1 MSIFLEALSWLTTPA
16 NWLGESG
23 ILTRSAEHLG
33 LTFLIVV
40 LASLVAL
47 PLGTVIGHT
56 GRGRWLVSATGA
68 ARAVPTLGVLTLAGL
83 WLGIGLAAPTLAL
96 LVLAIPPLLSATY
109 SGIASTPHPTVD
121 AARAIGLTE
130 PQILAQVEFP
140 HAAGLIAA
148 GVRSA
153 TLQVIATTTLAAYT
167 ANYGLGRFLYTGLKT
182 RDYAQMIGGAI
193 VVVALA
199 LATDAL
205 LAFIARRL
213 RDRTHSFSDEEK
225 NSLKESL

>member
-16 NWLGESG
+16 NWLSGSG

-33 LTFLIVV
+33 LTLLIGV
-40 LASLVAL
+40 LAALIAL

-68 ARAVPTLGVLTLAGL
+68 ARAIPTLGVLTLAGL

-96 LVLAIPPLLSATY
+96 LVLAVPPLLSATY
-109 SGIASTPHPTVD
+109 SGIASTPRTTVD

-167 ANYGLGRFLYTGLKT
+167 ANYGLGRFLYAGLKT

>member
-1 MSIFLEALSWLTTPA
+1 MSSFLEALSWLTTPA
-16 NWLGESG
+16 NWLGGSG

-33 LTFLIVV
+33 LTLLIVV
-40 LASLVAL
+40 LAALIAL

-68 ARAVPTLGVLTLAGL
+68 ARAIPTLGVLTLAGL

-96 LVLAIPPLLSATY
+96 LVLAVPPLLSATY
-109 SGIASTPHPTVD
+109 SGIASTPRTTVD

-130 PQILAQVEFP
+130 SQILAQVEVP
-140 HAAGLIAA
+140 HAAGLVAA

>member
-16 NWLGESG
+16 NWLGGSG

-33 LTFLIVV
+33 LTLLIVV
-40 LASLVAL
+40 LAALIAL

-68 ARAVPTLGVLTLAGL
+68 ARAIPTLGVLTLAGL

-96 LVLAIPPLLSATY
+96 LVLAVPPLLSATY
-109 SGIASTPHPTVD
+109 SGIASTPRTTVD

-130 PQILAQVEFP
+130 SQILAQVEVP
-140 HAAGLIAA
+140 HAAGLVAA

-182 RDYAQMIGGAI
+182 RDYAQMICGAI

>member
-130 PQILAQVEFP
+130 PQILAQV
-140 HAAGLIAA
+140 
-148 GVRSA
+148 
-153 TLQVIATTTLAAYT
+153 
-167 ANYGLGRFLYTGLKT
+167 
-182 RDYAQMIGGAI
+182 
-193 VVVALA
+193 
-199 LATDAL
+199 
-205 LAFIARRL
+205 
-213 RDRTHSFSDEEK
+213 
-225 NSLKESL
+225 

>member
-16 NWLGESG
+16 NWLGWSG

-33 LTFLIVV
+33 LTLLIVV
-40 LASLVAL
+40 LAALIAL

-68 ARAVPTLGVLTLAGL
+68 ARAIPTLGVLTLAGL

-96 LVLAIPPLLSATY
+96 LVLAVPPLLSATY
-109 SGIASTPHPTVD
+109 SGIASTPRTTVD

-130 PQILAQVEFP
+130 SQILAQVEVP
-140 HAAGLIAA
+140 HAAGLVAA

>member
-16 NWLGESG
+16 NWLGGSG

-33 LTFLIVV
+33 LTLLIVV
-40 LASLVAL
+40 LAALIAL

>member
-1 MSIFLEALSWLTTPA
+1 MSIILEALSWLTTPA
-16 NWLGESG
+16 NWLGGSG

-33 LTFLIVV
+33 LTLLIVV
-40 LASLVAL
+40 LAALVAL

-68 ARAVPTLGVLTLAGL
+68 ARAIPTLGVLTLAGL

-96 LVLAIPPLLSATY
+96 LVLAVPPLLSATY
-109 SGIASTPHPTVD
+109 SGIASTPRATVD

-130 PQILAQVEFP
+130 SQILAQVEVP

-193 VVVALA
+193 IVVALA

-205 LAFIARRL
+205 LVLIARRL

>member
-1 MSIFLEALSWLTTPA
+1 MNILCDALTWLMAPA
-16 NWLGESG
+16 HWLGESG
-23 ILTRSAEHLG
+23 ILVRATEHLG
-33 LTFLIVV
+33 LTLLIVA
-40 LASLVAL
+40 LAALIAL
-47 PLGTVIGHT
+47 PLGTWIGHT

-96 LVLAIPPLLSATY
+96 LVLAVPPLLSATY
-109 SGIASTPHPTVD
+109 SGIASTPRATVD
-121 AARAIGLTE
+121 AARAMGLTE
-130 PQILAQVEFP
+130 RQIIIGVEAP
-140 HAAGLIAA
+140 HAAGLVAA

-167 ANYGLGRFLYTGLKT
+167 ANYGLGRFLYAGLKT

-205 LAFIARRL
+205 LALVARHL
-213 RDRTHSFSDEEK
+213 RARTHSFSDNEDH
-225 NSLKESL
+225 SLKESL

>member
-56 GRGRWLVSATGA
+56 GRGRWLVNATGA

-109 SGIASTPHPTVD
+109 SGIASTPRATVD

-140 HAAGLIAA
+140 HAAGLIGA

-167 ANYGLGRFLYTGLKT
+167 ANYGLGRFLYAGLKT

-193 VVVALA
+193 IVVALA

-205 LAFIARRL
+205 LALIARQL
-213 RDRTHSFSDEEK
+213 QTRTHSFADEEN

>member
-16 NWLGESG
+16 NWLGGSG

-33 LTFLIVV
+33 LTLLIVV
-40 LASLVAL
+40 LAALVAL

-68 ARAVPTLGVLTLAGL
+68 ARAIPTLGVLTLAGL

-96 LVLAIPPLLSATY
+96 LVLAVPPLLSATY
-109 SGIASTPHPTVD
+109 SGIASTPRTTVD

-130 PQILAQVEFP
+130 SQILAQVEVP
-140 HAAGLIAA
+140 HAAGLVAA

-205 LAFIARRL
+205 LASIARRL